1 MKSTERRTQHD
12 SFFYLNCL
20 TTFCMTTTSLT
31 TKQRA
36 GIVFHGLLV
45 MLFGFFGGMA
55 WLLVLGEYLQFWPL
69 PPIEMSLP
77 ENKELW
83 RNAHT
88 GPITNGILALAL
100 AGISPLLAL
109 SKKTSKW
116 LYSSVIIMIWFN
128 TMGYQISPFTSNRG
142 LNPSGGFLNALC
154 YFSFYIA
161 VFAAFIAVVIAAI
174 GAYKTM
180 RSPAT

>member
-20 TTFCMTTTSLT
+20 TTFCMKTTSLT

-55 WLLVLGEYLQFWPL
+55 WLLVLGEYLQF
-69 PPIEMSLP
+69 
-77 ENKELW
+77 